1 MIKKITIEEFEK
13 LLIYSHCKEFRDA
26 YQRDFFRDMM
36 LNGKPDFV
44 EVDTDILNLA
54 LQKLEEIEQE
64 KRLLSETARLNSLGI
79 KYEKEGDIDRAI
91 RAYEE
96 NIDLGYPATHAFER
110 LRILYRRLGD
120 NNNMKRVLKRYAEV
134 FGCDNQ
140 WVEAQYKKKK
150 KKGCPN

>member
-1 MIKKITIEEFEK
+1 MIKKITIKEFET

-64 KRLLSETARLNSLGI
+64 TRLLSETARLNNLGI
-79 KYEKEGDIDRAI
+79 KYEKGGDIDRAI
-91 RAYEE
+91 HAYEE
-96 NIDLGYPATHAFER
+96 NINLGYPATHAFER

-140 WVEAQYKKKK
+140 WVEAQYNRYK